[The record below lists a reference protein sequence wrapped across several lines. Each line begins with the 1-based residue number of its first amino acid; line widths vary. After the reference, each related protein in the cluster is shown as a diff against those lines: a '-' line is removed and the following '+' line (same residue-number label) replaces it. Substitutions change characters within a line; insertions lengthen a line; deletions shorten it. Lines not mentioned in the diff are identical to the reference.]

1 VRSISNVD
9 PKALAFGDGTIWVIS
24 AADTDVIRVDASTAS
39 ILTRVPVPDSPH
51 GIVVGD
57 EAIWVAHDRV
67 TGNGAE
73 TVSEIDPLTATVTH
87 TIDRGG
93 SLSGGCCY
101 ITAMTA
107 KDGVVWVANPLDH
120 TVSRINEVTQ
130 EKKIISVGFIPFGL
144 AASGDVIWATLGPFQ
159 P

>member
-1 VRSISNVD
+1 
-9 PKALAFGDGTIWVIS
+9 
-24 AADTDVIRVDASTAS
+24 
-39 ILTRVPVPDSPH
+39 
-51 GIVVGD
+51 
-57 EAIWVAHDRV
+57 
-67 TGNGAE
+67 
-73 TVSEIDPLTATVTH
+73 
-87 TIDRGG
+87 
-93 SLSGGCCY
+93 
-101 ITAMTA
+101 MTA